1 MCYSKP
7 HKRDNLFTPALTRAC
22 EIVKDLMLSKEDK
35 ENMQFNEYPLQE
47 VNGYRGQ
54 WFKSE
59 LNLIELNKLINT
71 QFYSS
76 IKEFSE
82 LKHDSYIEIDLEYV
96 KTEAKTRLLSILFD
110 LLPEELEIFNV
121 IGFDDLNG
129 IKIHKIDK
137 GGNNTRVDYILKSWN
152 YKPILVET
160 HNRNMDSKLFL
171 EAHEW
176 GLTSNK
182 DYEAVNMKSDPVKP
196 KSIKSKQ
203 IIKLN
208 GSKVKDL
215 KQFFKLTLFQL
226 DSILNAEQII
236 ENQQIVKGDEVLEEV
251 VLTFNPKDE
260 CFTVKHVKDG
270 IVIDSVKGTNKYKL
284 IQIYNHLID
293 EMEFDFNG

>member
-1 MCYSKP
+1 
-7 HKRDNLFTPALTRAC
+7 
-22 EIVKDLMLSKEDK
+22 
-35 ENMQFNEYPLQE
+35 
-47 VNGYRGQ
+47 
-54 WFKSE
+54 

-110 LLPEELEIFNV
+110 LLPEELDIFKV
-121 IGFDDLNG
+121 TDFDDLNG

-137 GGNNTRVDYILKSWN
+137 GGNNTRIDYILRSWN

-160 HNRNMDSKLFL
+160 HNRNMDNNLFL

-176 GLTSNK
+176 GLMSNK
-182 DYEAVNMKSDPVKP
+182 DYKAVNIKSDPVKP

-251 VLTFNPKDE
+251 ILTFNPKDE

-293 EMEFDFNG
+293 EMERDFNE